1 MTIETLDVTT
11 ERTTLDLLLWRRFRR
26 EVPGF
31 VEDTLRRNPGL
42 ARLGAILPVGLA
54 LQVAV
59 PEPEPKGRSAARVV
73 TLYD

>member
-1 MTIETLDVTT
+1 MTIETLDVIT

-26 EVPGF
+26 EVPGL

-54 LQVAV
+54 LQVVV
-59 PEPEPKGRSAARVV
+59 PDPEPKGRSAARVV

>member
-1 MTIETLDVTT
+1 MTIETLEVII

-26 EVPGF
+26 EFPGL

-42 ARLGAILPVGLA
+42 ARLGAMLPVGLS
-54 LQVAV
+54 LQVDV
-59 PEPEPKGRSAARVV
+59 PNTEPQGRSAARVV

>member
-1 MTIETLDVTT
+1 MTIETLTVTT

-26 EVPGF
+26 EVPGL
-31 VEDTLRRNPGL
+31 VEDTLRRNPGV
-42 ARLGAILPVGLA
+42 AGLGAMLPVRLA

-59 PEPEPKGRSAARVV
+59 PEPEPKGRNAMPVV